1 MNRNSTRKS
10 LPLFTVAAV
19 AALALTSL
27 SASPALAG
35 DPSPGR
41 IPIPGR
47 PIPEIPRLPDLTV
60 GSYFRPIGEGRPA
73 AGIAVEASFHNVG
86 LGNAGAF
93 RVAAYVYFRLPGRLE
108 EVRTYSQSIA
118 GLRSGTSQGVV
129 FARPLAFPAGT
140 TVTIRYVA
148 DPVPETGND
157 FAPRSRGSVSESN
170 ESNNSMVRTYTVR

>member
-1 MNRNSTRKS
+1 MTRNSNRKS
-10 LPLFTVAAV
+10 FAFLTVAAV
-19 AALALTSL
+19 AALALGSVPAP
-27 SASPALAG
+27 SALAG
-35 DPSPGR
+35 DPTPGR

-47 PIPEIPRLPDLTV
+47 TPVLPRMPDLTV
-60 GSYFRPIGEGRPA
+60 GPYFRPIGGGRPA
-73 AGIAVEASFHNVG
+73 GIEVAASFHNVG
-86 LGNAGAF
+86 LANAGAF

-108 EVRTYSQSIA
+108 EVRTYSQSLA

-129 FARPLAFPAGT
+129 FARPLTFPAGT

-170 ESNNSMVRTYTVR
+170 ESNNSMTRTYTVR